1 MLLKDDQRLFVH
13 KLGSR
18 SYTQATKGRSGMGG
32 GRLEMAVLRGQ
43 SGGDSSLPDTAR
55 VLSELWAGREGSGG
69 LLDCG
74 LEGPFI

>member
-1 MLLKDDQRLFVH
+1 
-13 KLGSR
+13 
-18 SYTQATKGRSGMGG
+18 
-32 GRLEMAVLRGQ
+32 MAVLRGQ